1 MSKLKILH
9 VYKSFNVYNGLIE
22 ILMILAQNMNHD
34 LYELG
39 VCVYEYDDNEF
50 GRKFQELGGKIY
62 NLNISPKFMTK
73 HKEFMGLY
81 KFFKQY
87 KPDVVQTHV
96 LKANLYGT
104 MAARLAKVPVV
115 IATEMTLKD
124 IAPTS
129 LKRFRDRLIHPMVS
143 LIISKC
149 DRFMVTSQ
157 FIKNEWVDS
166 RSVTRFEV
174 IYPPFNMEKYD
185 VAIRKSQT
193 FNGSIGKRI
202 GFVGRL
208 SEEKSVKTLI
218 NAIAIVARS
227 HPDVKLSIVGTGPNE
242 SELKAQ
248 CNELNLNSNISFEGY
263 KANSFESL
271 RNMDVFVLPSRTEG
285 CPIVVLEAMAMGLP
299 VIATNVG
306 GNPELV
312 IDGKT
317 GYLVPV
323 DSPESVAANIEKL
336 ISNRSLS
343 RELGQNGKNRAFT
356 EFHPASFTSKLQNL
370 YSKLSESNKTNV

>member
-1 MSKLKILH
+1 MRKLKILH

-34 LYELG
+34 QYELG
-39 VCVYEYDDNEF
+39 VCVYEYDNNEF
-50 GRKFQELGGKIY
+50 GQKFQQLGGKIY
-62 NLNISPKFMTK
+62 NLNISPNLLTK
-73 HKEFMGLY
+73 HEEFMGLY
-81 KFFKQY
+81 NFFRQH

-104 MAARLAKVPVV
+104 MAARFAKVPVV

-143 LIISKC
+143 LIVSKC

-157 FIKNEWVDS
+157 FIKNEWVDKKS
-166 RSVTRFEV
+166 ENRFEV

-185 VAIRKSQT
+185 AAIRKPKSST
-193 FNGSIGKRI
+193 GSTGKRI

-218 NAIAIVARS
+218 SAIAIVARS
-227 HPDVKLSIVGTGPNE
+227 YPDVKLSIVGTGPNE
-242 SELKAQ
+242 AELKAQ
-248 CNELNLNSNISFEGY
+248 CDELNLNSNITFEGY
-263 KANSFESL
+263 KSNSFESL
-271 RNMDVFVLPSRTEG
+271 REMDVFVLPSRTEG

-323 DSPESVAANIEKL
+323 DSSECVAANIEKL
-336 ISNRSLS
+336 ITNRSLS

-370 YSKLSESNKTNV
+370 YSQLCVK

>member
-1 MSKLKILH
+1 MGRLKILH

-34 LYELG
+34 QYELG

-50 GRKFQELGGKIY
+50 GQKFQQLGGKIY
-62 NLNISPKFMTK
+62 NLNISSKLLTK
-73 HKEFMGLY
+73 HEEFMGLY
-81 KFFKQY
+81 NFFRQH

-104 MAARLAKVPVV
+104 MAARFAKVPVV

-124 IAPTS
+124 IAPTN

-157 FIKNEWVDS
+157 FIKNEWVDKKNEN
-166 RSVTRFEV
+166 RFEV

-185 VAIRKSQT
+185 AAIRNPKKST
-193 FNGSIGKRI
+193 GSTAKRI

-218 NAIAIVARS
+218 SAIAIVARS
-227 HPDVKLSIVGTGPNE
+227 HPDVKLSIVGTGPSE

-248 CNELNLNSNISFEGY
+248 CDELNLNSNITFEGY
-263 KANSFESL
+263 KSNSFESL
-271 RNMDVFVLPSRTEG
+271 KEMDVFVLPSRTEG

-323 DSPESVAANIEKL
+323 DSSECVAANIEKL
-336 ISNRSLS
+336 ITNRTLS
-343 RELGQNGKNRAFT
+343 RELGLNGKNRAFT

-370 YSKLSESNKTNV
+370 YRQLCV